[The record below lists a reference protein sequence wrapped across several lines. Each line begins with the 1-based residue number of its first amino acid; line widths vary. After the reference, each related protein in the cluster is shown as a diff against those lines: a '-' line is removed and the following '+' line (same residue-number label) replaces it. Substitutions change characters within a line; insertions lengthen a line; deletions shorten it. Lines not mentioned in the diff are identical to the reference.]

1 MKHKKK
7 VTNFAF
13 LLLGLGGLQAQ
24 EIPTA
29 SGGQATGPG
38 GTVSNS
44 VGQIVYSTHTGTNG
58 SVAQGIQQAY
68 EISTILGI
76 NETSI
81 NLEINVYP
89 NPTSDYLTLKV
100 EITENLYY
108 QLSDMQ
114 GKVIEN
120 KKITENSTT
129 IKMEGLPTATYFI
142 KVTNSK
148 QAIKTFRI
156 IKN

>member
-7 VTNFAF
+7 ATNFAF
-13 LLLGLGGLQAQ
+13 LLLVLGGLQAQ
-24 EIPTA
+24 EIPAA
-29 SGGQATGPG
+29 SSGEATGPG

-44 VGQIVYSTHTGTNG
+44 VGQIVYSTHIGTNG
-58 SVAQGIQQAY
+58 SVAQGIQQAF
-68 EISTILGI
+68 EISTTLGI

-89 NPTSDYLTLKV
+89 NPTTDYLTLKV
-100 EITENLYY
+100 EITEDLNY
-108 QLSDMQ
+108 QLFDIQ
-114 GKVIEN
+114 GKVIQN

-129 IKMEGLPTATYFI
+129 IKLEGLPTATYFLI
-142 KVTNSK
+142 VTNS
-148 QAIKTFRI
+148 QRAVKTFRI